1 MKFLSEII
9 KNRNVQLWFGM
20 ALGSLIYSIGIVF
33 ALDLGNFFAGGVTG
47 ISQIIT
53 TALEK
58 LFGADLNGVKSVLI
72 VVINIPL
79 ILIGWKGVSR
89 NFAIASVC
97 SVGLQSLL
105 IAAFEYLQD
114 YGFNPF
120 IEMQSDVLTL
130 AILGGLLT
138 GVGQGI
144 CLKFGSSSGGLDIL
158 SQYMSLNK
166 RISFS
171 KFTLIIDFL
180 IIAGAV
186 WVGSPVTAV
195 YTIIRMIIS
204 VLVLDKIH
212 TIYKY
217 MKISIITDKKAEVCD
232 ALIKQTN
239 HGITIYE
246 AEGGFTKASRYV
258 LESVISSYESFN
270 FSKIAREVDPKCF
283 ITYTSI
289 KKVEGSFNK
298 NVIA

>member
-1 MKFLSEII
+1 MK
-9 KNRNVQLWFGM
+9 KRNVQLWFGM

-53 TALEK
+53 AALEK
-58 LFGADLNGVKSVLI
+58 VFQTDLNGVKSIFIVL
-72 VVINIPL
+72 INIPL
-79 ILIGWKGVSR
+79 ILIGWRGVSK

-105 IAAFEYLQD
+105 IAAFEYLQV
-114 YGFNPF
+114 YGFDPF
-120 IEMQSDVLTL
+120 RELENDVLTL

-166 RISFS
+166 QISFS

-180 IIAGAV
+180 IIMGAM

-204 VLVLDKIH
+204 VLVIDKIH
-212 TIYKY
+212 TIYKH
-217 MKISIITDKKAEVCD
+217 MKISIVTDKKEEIRA
-232 ALIKQTN
+232 ALIKQSN
-239 HGITIYE
+239 HGVTIYN
-246 AEGGFTKASRYV
+246 AEGGYSKQPKYV
-258 LESVISSYESFN
+258 LESVISSYESFET
-270 FSKIAREVDPKCF
+270 SKVVRDIDPKCF

-289 KKVEGSFNK
+289 KKIEGSFNK